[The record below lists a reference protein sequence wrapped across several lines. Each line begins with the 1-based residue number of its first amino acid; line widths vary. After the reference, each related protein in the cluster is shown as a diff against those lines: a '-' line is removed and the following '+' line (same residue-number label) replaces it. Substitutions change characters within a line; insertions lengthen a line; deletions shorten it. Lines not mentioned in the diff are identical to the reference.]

1 MIPTFIRAYEASAEI
16 AGHRIVTFDTPAS
29 ATTIASATGG
39 AVPLV
44 GVSDKMGASVG
55 GMCDVHR
62 AGLVSVQL
70 GGTVGAGDPLT
81 SNAAGLAIKAVP
93 GSGANVNIIGFA
105 DQPGVSGDIIDAFM
119 APGVIRG

>member
-16 AGHRIVTFDTPAS
+16 AGHRIVTFGAPAS
-29 ATTIASATGG
+29 ATTIAPAGG
-39 AVPLV
+39 GTVPLV
-44 GVSDKMGASVG
+44 GVSDKMGAASG

-62 AGLVSVQL
+62 GGLVSVQL
-70 GGTVGAGDPLT
+70 GGVVSAGDPLT
-81 SNAAGLAIKAVP
+81 SNASGLAIRAVP
-93 GSGANVNIIGFA
+93 GSGANLNIIGFA